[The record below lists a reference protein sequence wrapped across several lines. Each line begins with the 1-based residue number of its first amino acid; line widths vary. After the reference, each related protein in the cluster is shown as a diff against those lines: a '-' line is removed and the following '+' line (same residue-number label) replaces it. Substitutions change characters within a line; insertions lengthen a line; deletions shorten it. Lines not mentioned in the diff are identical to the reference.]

1 MKNSIPLVAFA
12 FVITLLSV
20 SAVKTAAD
28 PPGKPKSVAKPVF
41 SGLQAVGKRLDQ
53 IGVAIIKGE
62 GADLEKAWGSWQ
74 LSPPHKFADRAR
86 KQLETAR
93 TKLGDAGTTRLQNL
107 GFEFRLWLLKSN
119 KQVYVLNGFLILD
132 QKQASLL
139 KFSGNRRN
147 GPVID
152 PMQPKWSGEVILIK
166 HGAVLPKELK
176 GPDRNFAEV
185 FESFLKAVRSEERAR
200 LTLADLDVVAKSMML
215 PPILAPDIKKQ
226 MTNVKLRFATIC
238 QELAKLEY
246 DTVGI
251 EIEDQ
256 AFLARDAKGQSL
268 GVLQGRFA
276 VLDKKWIYVVDGFR
290 PFPKSR

>member
-12 FVITLLSV
+12 LVITVLSV
-20 SAVKTAAD
+20 AVVETTAE
-28 PPGKPKSVAKPVF
+28 PPEKPKSVAKPVF
-41 SGLQAVGKRLDQ
+41 SGLRAVGKRLDQ

-74 LSPPHKFADRAR
+74 LSPPQKLADQAR

-93 TKLGDAGTTRLQNL
+93 TKLGDAGATRLQNL

-119 KQVYVLNGFLILD
+119 KQVYVLKGFLIFD

-139 KFSGNRRN
+139 RFSGNRRN

-166 HGAVLPKELK
+166 HGTVLPKELK

-226 MTNVKLRFATIC
+226 MANVKLRFAAIC
-238 QELAKLEY
+238 QELAKIEY

-268 GVLQGRFA
+268 GVLQGRF
-276 VLDKKWIYVVDGFR
+276 VVRDKKWIYVVLGFR